1 MPANNLSL
9 VLKAQQDQ
17 TARPHVPR
25 LDTDHRQEEDP
36 VRPQEA
42 RPTGIRRLG
51 HIFQHRGKR
60 HRITLPRSEHHAT
73 KIAVSLAFAWILWPF
88 YEAILWATV
97 LAIVFA
103 PLYRRLSIT
112 MRQQHSL
119 AALATVLIV
128 VTMVILPLTLIAAA
142 LVQEAT
148 NLYEKIESNQL
159 DFGRFFQEFLDALPA
174 WATDLLN
181 RFGLTN
187 LGAMHERLSAALL
200 QGSKY
205 LAAQALSIGKGTANF
220 IVSLLLMLY
229 LLFFFLRDGGSLSR
243 RIRDAIPLREEQ
255 QRALFTKFAVVTRA
269 MFKGNLL
276 VAAVQGTLGGFIF
289 WFLGIH
295 APVLWAV
302 VMGFLSLLPA
312 VGAAAVWLPVAIY
325 FLATG
330 AVWQGPVL
338 IAYGAFVIGLVDNL
352 LRPYLVGKDTQM
364 PDYVVLIS
372 TLGGI
377 AIFGLDGLVMGPVIA
392 AMFIA
397 VWDLFSASRQETQDN
412 ATPE

>member
-1 MPANNLSL
+1 MICSTEDRPRRNTRMRNLEDNALLLL
-9 VLKAQQDQ
+9 V
-17 TARPHVPR
+17 
-25 LDTDHRQEEDP
+25 
-36 VRPQEA
+36 
-42 RPTGIRRLG
+42 
-51 HIFQHRGKR
+51 
-60 HRITLPRSEHHAT
+60 
-73 KIAVSLAFAWILWPF
+73 IAVSLAFAWILWPF

-187 LGAMHERLSAALL
+187 LGAIHERLSAALL

-276 VAAVQGTLGGFIF
+276 VAAVQGTTRRLHLLVPGD
-289 WFLGIH
+289 
-295 APVLWAV
+295 PRPR
-302 VMGFLSLLPA
+302 VMGRGDGLPIF
-312 VGAAAVWLPVAIY
+312 AARGRRRRG
-325 FLATG
+325 LATG
-330 AVWQGPVL
+330 R
-338 IAYGAFVIGLVDNL
+338 Y
-352 LRPYLVGKDTQM
+352 
-364 PDYVVLIS
+364 
-372 TLGGI
+372 
-377 AIFGLDGLVMGPVIA
+377 
-392 AMFIA
+392 
-397 VWDLFSASRQETQDN
+397 LFSGDRRRMAGPRSDCLRRVRHWTGRQLAAPLSRRQRHPDARLRCADLHAGRHRDFRSGRSCHGAGDRGDVHCRLGLIFCIEAEYAKRPHQ
-412 ATPE
+412 

>member
-1 MPANNLSL
+1 MRNLEDNALLLL
-9 VLKAQQDQ
+9 V
-17 TARPHVPR
+17 V
-25 LDTDHRQEEDP
+25 
-36 VRPQEA
+36 V
-42 RPTGIRRLG
+42 
-51 HIFQHRGKR
+51 
-60 HRITLPRSEHHAT
+60 
-73 KIAVSLAFAWILWPF
+73 VSLAFAWIVWPF
-88 YEAILWATV
+88 YEAVLWATV
-97 LAIVFA
+97 LAIVFS
-103 PLYRRLSIT
+103 PLYRRLSSV
-112 MRQQHSL
+112 MGQQHSL
-119 AALATVLIV
+119 AALATVLIIL
-128 VTMVILPLTLIAAA
+128 TLVILPLTLIAAS
-142 LVQEAT
+142 LVQEAA
-148 NLYEKIESNQL
+148 NLYDRIQSGEL
-159 DFGRFFQEFLDALPA
+159 DFGRFFQEFLNALPT

-187 LGAMHERLSAALL
+187 FSALHDRLSAALI

-220 IVSLLLMLY
+220 IVSLLLVLY
-229 LLFFFLRDGGSLSR
+229 LLFFFLRDGGALTR
-243 RIRDAIPLREEQ
+243 RIRDAVPLRAEQ

-276 VAAVQGTLGGFIF
+276 VAAVQGALGGLIF

-295 APVLWAV
+295 APVLWGVLMA
-302 VMGFLSLLPA
+302 FLSLLPA
-312 VGAAAVWLPVAIY
+312 VGAAAVWLPVAVY

-330 AVWQGPVL
+330 AVWEGVVL
-338 IAYGAFVIGLVDNL
+338 IAYGAFVVGLVDNL

-397 VWDLFSASRQETQDN
+397 VWDIFSAARQND
-412 ATPE
+412 ATSQ

>member
-1 MPANNLSL
+1 MRNLEDNALLLL
-9 VLKAQQDQ
+9 V
-17 TARPHVPR
+17 V
-25 LDTDHRQEEDP
+25 
-36 VRPQEA
+36 V
-42 RPTGIRRLG
+42 
-51 HIFQHRGKR
+51 
-60 HRITLPRSEHHAT
+60 
-73 KIAVSLAFAWILWPF
+73 VSLAFAWIVWPF
-88 YEAILWATV
+88 YEAVLWAAV
-97 LAIVFA
+97 LAIVFS
-103 PLYRRLSIT
+103 PLYRRLSSA
-112 MRQQHSL
+112 MGQQHSL
-119 AALATVLIV
+119 AALATVLIIL
-128 VTMVILPLTLIAAA
+128 TLVILPLTLIAAS
-142 LVQEAT
+142 LVQEAA
-148 NLYEKIESNQL
+148 NLYDRIQSGEL
-159 DFGRFFQEFLDALPA
+159 DFGRFFQEFLNALPT

-187 LGAMHERLSAALL
+187 FSALHDRLSAALI

-220 IVSLLLMLY
+220 IVSLLLVLY
-229 LLFFFLRDGGSLSR
+229 LLFFFLRDGGALTR
-243 RIRDAIPLREEQ
+243 RIRDAVPLRAEQ

-276 VAAVQGTLGGFIF
+276 VAAVQGALGGLIF

-295 APVLWAV
+295 APVLWGVLMA
-302 VMGFLSLLPA
+302 FLSLLPA
-312 VGAAAVWLPVAIY
+312 VGAAAVWLPVAVY

-330 AVWQGPVL
+330 AVWEGVVL
-338 IAYGAFVIGLVDNL
+338 IAYGAFVVGLVDNL

-397 VWDLFSASRQETQDN
+397 VWDIFSAARQND
-412 ATPE
+412 ATSQ

>member
-1 MPANNLSL
+1 MRNLEDNALLLL
-9 VLKAQQDQ
+9 V
-17 TARPHVPR
+17 V
-25 LDTDHRQEEDP
+25 
-36 VRPQEA
+36 V
-42 RPTGIRRLG
+42 
-51 HIFQHRGKR
+51 
-60 HRITLPRSEHHAT
+60 
-73 KIAVSLAFAWILWPF
+73 VSLAFAWILWPF
-88 YEAILWATV
+88 YQAVLWATV
-97 LAIVFA
+97 LAIVFS
-103 PLYRRLSIT
+103 PLYRRLSSVIG
-112 MRQQHSL
+112 QQHGL
-119 AALATVLIV
+119 AALATVLIIL
-128 VTMVILPLTLIAAA
+128 TLVILPLTLIAAS

-148 NLYEKIESNQL
+148 NLYDRIQSGEL
-159 DFGRFFQEFLDALPA
+159 DFGRFFQEFLNALPT

-187 LGAMHERLSAALL
+187 FSALHDRLSAALI

-220 IVSLLLMLY
+220 IVSLLLVLY
-229 LLFFFLRDGGSLSR
+229 LLFFFLRDGGALTR
-243 RIRDAIPLREEQ
+243 RIRDAVPLRAEQ

-276 VAAVQGTLGGFIF
+276 VAAVQGALGGLIF

-295 APVLWAV
+295 APVLWGVLMA
-302 VMGFLSLLPA
+302 FLSLLPA
-312 VGAAAVWLPVAIY
+312 VGAAGVWLPVAVY

-330 AVWQGPVL
+330 AVWEGVVL
-338 IAYGAFVIGLVDNL
+338 IAYGAFVVGLVDNL

-397 VWDLFSASRQETQDN
+397 VWDIFSAARQND
-412 ATPE
+412 ATSQ

>member
-1 MPANNLSL
+1 MGAGSL
-9 VLKAQQDQ
+9 
-17 TARPHVPR
+17 
-25 LDTDHRQEEDP
+25 
-36 VRPQEA
+36 
-42 RPTGIRRLG
+42 PTGVSAKGLQSFRRG
-51 HIFQHRGKR
+51 SDNSPEFHQSVGGR
-60 HRITLPRSEHHAT
+60 HYDPAQLKTGPGENTRMRNLEDNALLLLV
-73 KIAVSLAFAWILWPF
+73 IAVSLAFAWILWPF

-112 MRQQHSL
+112 MRYQHSL

-229 LLFFFLRDGGSLSR
+229 LLFFFLRDGGELSR

-276 VAAVQGTLGGFIF
+276 VAAVQGTLGGIIF
-289 WFLGIH
+289 WVLGIH

-330 AVWQGPVL
+330 AVGQGLVL

-397 VWDLFSASRQETQDN
+397 VWDLFSA
-412 ATPE
+412 